1 MIDGSNDNEIDTKII
16 SKYLLSNAI
25 MYMSMAPDP
34 LEIVCLGTWKNDH
47 TPTPLF
53 SPLLCL
59 PPTPSP
65 FRNFLAYNYSNVAS
79 HHTTV
84 PELRSPWCVEFPHHK
99 PGHSAQ
105 VDH

>member
-53 SPLLCL
+53 SHLLGL
-59 PPTPSP
+59 PPLPLPSET
-65 FRNFLAYNYSNVAS
+65 FW
-79 HHTTV
+79 HI
-84 PELRSPWCVEFPHHK
+84 
-99 PGHSAQ
+99 
-105 VDH
+105 